1 MSNDTCNDTCTVC
14 GYWRGLHEYDTM
26 RCPVDQRESGLFR
39 DTVYQEE
46 TNDLAALRAENEK
59 LREALEEIGAECNES
74 MGEWQCVDAVY
85 VPMEYQIEARIRDII
100 SDVLALLGGE
110 G

>member
-46 TNDLAALRAENEK
+46 TNELAALRAENEA
-59 LREALEEIGAECNES
+59 LRKSLKTICDKFDKETYANVKAAVL
-74 MGEWQCVDAVY
+74 DARV
-85 VPMEYQIEARIRDII
+85 
-100 SDVLALLGGE
+100 LLGGE